1 MGRSVLLLVNR
12 HKPEAVEALPRVR
25 ELIRRH
31 GALAAELE
39 ANGNPLAPAE
49 AQGADLV
56 MVLGGDGTLLAQ
68 ARRCVPLGLPIMGV
82 NFGNLGF
89 LAEFDFKALER
100 QAPAL
105 LGDDPLPLLD
115 RMMIHARVDPAAGG
129 EGFQALALN
138 DCVIT
143 AGPPFRMIEL
153 SVRMAGGPGPTLC
166 GDGVIVS
173 TPIGA
178 TGYNTSAGGP
188 IISPD
193 LNALVMTP
201 LAAHSLAFRPVV
213 VSGDTEIQIA
223 LNQVNDS
230 EEGGTTLVIDGQ
242 RHTRVHQGDHVHL
255 RRHDQQIQL
264 VHNRESTYWE
274 TLLRKLHWAASPGRS
289 RGREACEDGETG

>member
-12 HKPEAVEALPRVR
+12 RKPEAVDALPRVR
-25 ELIRRH
+25 SLIEAH
-31 GALAAELE
+31 AAIAAEHE
-39 ANGNPLAPAE
+39 ANGGPLQPAD
-49 AQGADLV
+49 AKGADLV
-56 MVLGGDGTLLAQ
+56 IVLGGDGTLLAQ
-68 ARRCVPLGLPIMGV
+68 ARRCVSLGLPIMGV

-89 LAEFDFKALER
+89 LAEFDLKALER
-100 QAPAL
+100 QAASL
-105 LGDDPLPLLD
+105 LGGGPLPLLD
-115 RMMIHARVDPAAGG
+115 RMLIDASVTPRRGG
-129 EGFQALALN
+129 KGFQGLALN

-153 SVRMAGGPGPTLC
+153 AVCIDGGPGPTLR

-213 VSGDTEIQIA
+213 LSGDTEIEIT

-230 EEGGTTLVIDGQ
+230 DDGGTTLVLDGQ
-242 RHTRVHQGDHVHL
+242 VHARVHQGDIVSL
-255 RRHDQQIQL
+255 RRHDRQIQL
-264 VHNRESTYWE
+264 VHNPESTYWQ
-274 TLLRKLHWAASPGRS
+274 TLLRKLHWAASPSGD
-289 RGREACEDGETG
+289 REGVGA